1 MRGGLALAQLTS
13 LAVIHLIEARTGLA
27 LPAAIALP
35 DALPIVGLM
44 ALGSLLALMPAL
56 AAFRIP
62 VADALRHG

>member
-1 MRGGLALAQLTS
+1 L
-13 LAVIHLIEARTGLA
+13 
-27 LPAAIALP
+27 
-35 DALPIVGLM
+35 